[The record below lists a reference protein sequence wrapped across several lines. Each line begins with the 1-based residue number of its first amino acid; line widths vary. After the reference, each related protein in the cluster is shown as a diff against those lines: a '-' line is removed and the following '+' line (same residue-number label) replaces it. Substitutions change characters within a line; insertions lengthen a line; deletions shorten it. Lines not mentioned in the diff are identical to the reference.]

1 MRILHAADLHLD
13 SPMVGL
19 SIYEEA
25 PVTRLQMATR
35 RALGNLVELAIDEC
49 VELVLLVGDIFDGDW
64 AHYGTGVHFVSE
76 MARLREAGIRV
87 VMLAGNHDAESKL
100 TKALTLPENVTV
112 LATRKPQTVCF
123 DELALAV
130 HGQGYL
136 TPAMLDDLSASY
148 PRPLPGMVNV
158 GMLHTSADGRPGHEH
173 YAPCT
178 AAALAGHGYDYWAL
192 GHRHRREV
200 LADEPPIVFPGVLQ
214 GRGLRETGP
223 KGATL
228 VEFGRDGLVS
238 HKHHI
243 VDVVRWEH
251 VEVDVAGCVG
261 LDDVCSRVSAA
272 IRDATSQAPERLL
285 AARVEISGV
294 SEAHTTLLSDPERLR
309 YEVIAA
315 AADVAGEA
323 VWIESVR
330 TATEPV
336 HEIAVGGADAVGE
349 LIAELHEFPDAEAI
363 DVLASLAK
371 ILPREVLAEFD
382 PGDLDTVRALV
393 GDVGRSLPVA
403 LLAAG
408 GE

>member
-19 SIYEEA
+19 ATYEEA
-25 PVTRLQMATR
+25 PVTQLQMATR
-35 RALGNLVELAIDEC
+35 RALRNLVELAIDEH
-49 VELVLLVGDIFDGDW
+49 VDLVLLVGDVFDGDW

-76 MARLREAGIRV
+76 MGRLREAGISV

-112 LATRKPQTVCF
+112 LSTRKPQTVSF
-123 DELALAV
+123 EQLGLAV
-130 HGQGYL
+130 HGQGYS
-136 TPAMLDDLSASY
+136 TSAVLDDLSAGY
-148 PRPLPGMVNV
+148 PRPLPDTVNV
-158 GMLHTSADGRPGHEH
+158 GMLHTSADGRAGHAH
-173 YAPCT
+173 YAPCST
-178 AAALAGHGYDYWAL
+178 SALAAHGYDYWAL

-200 LADEPPIVFPGVLQ
+200 LAEEPPIVFPGILQ

-228 VEFGRDGLVS
+228 VEFERDSLVS

-251 VEVDVAGCVG
+251 VEVDAVGCTG
-261 LDDVCSRVSAA
+261 LDDVCARVSAA
-272 IRDATSQAPERLL
+272 IRDATSQARERLL
-285 AARVEISGV
+285 AARVEIAGV

-315 AADVAGEA
+315 ATDMAGEA

-336 HEIAVGGADAVGE
+336 REIANGGADAVGE
-349 LIAELHEFPDAEAI
+349 LIAELHELSDTEAI
-363 DVLASLAK
+363 DVLAPLAK

-382 PGDLDTVRALV
+382 PGNPGTVRALI
-393 GDVGRSLPVA
+393 GDVGRSLPVS

-408 GE
+408 GD